1 MFAHI
6 LKFSFSSFFKTLNL
20 SGIFPTL
27 STCKAEIEIDPMY
40 DASQILAPDIK
51 DNDDP
56 TSKQS
61 PAPITE
67 VGLEFNAGILSL
79 KYLVL
84 FVLLLE

>member
-27 STCKAEIEIDPMY
+27 STYKAREIDPMY

-67 VGLEFNAGILSL
+67 VGR
-79 KYLVL
+79 
-84 FVLLLE
+84 